1 MFSNH
6 IRTES
11 STIDPTSHTI
21 LNTILRTQSNK
32 KEKKFLKSKLF
43 NNLIKKQNTK
53 KRNKKKQS
61 NSCNIKLSNDQ
72 KRIEKLKKELN
83 LKIIK
88 PINKNEK
95 LTEKEILY
103 EKLNFPKLGPFI
115 RKNHFIP
122 FTKIISPFSLKSRN
136 EFFYKKIFFNFINQ
150 QKKNLQENN
159 KPIDNKINI
168 DYAESSEQYDERL
181 RKRNLRLL
189 KEGKKIKHKVKENYS
204 EQQMQKMSHSTGFIK
219 CIVDYAYPDMILYR
233 AKIFEESFK
242 KKYEKLPPF
251 LQTDKDNYNKEEL
264 LKSYLSEALI
274 IK

>member
-1 MFSNH
+1 MNSNH

-11 STIDPTSHTI
+11 SGIVPTSYTI
-21 LNTILRTQSNK
+21 LNSIIKTQSNK
-32 KEKKFLKSKLF
+32 TEKKLLKSKIF
-43 NNLIKKQNTK
+43 NNLIKEKNTK
-53 KRNKKKQS
+53 TLNKKIHS
-61 NSCNIKLSNDQ
+61 NSCNIKLNYEQ

-83 LKIIK
+83 LKIIN
-88 PINKNEK
+88 PINKYKK

-103 EKLNFPKLGPFI
+103 EKLNFPKLGPYI

-122 FTKIISPFSLKSRN
+122 FTKILSPFSLKSRN

-181 RKRNLRLL
+181 RKRNLRLI

-242 KKYEKLPPF
+242 KKYKILPPF
-251 LQTDKDNYNKEEL
+251 LQTDRENYYKEEL
-264 LKSYLSEALI
+264 LKSYLNEAFI

>member
-1 MFSNH
+1 MKKELTKEN
-6 IRTES
+6 ES
-11 STIDPTSHTI
+11 IGNICNNNSLDLVMVSHTI

-115 RKNHFIP
+115 RKNHFID
-122 FTKIISPFSLKSRN
+122 L
-136 EFFYKKIFFNFINQ
+136 IN
-150 QKKNLQENN
+150 
-159 KPIDNKINI
+159 D
-168 DYAESSEQYDERL
+168 
-181 RKRNLRLL
+181 
-189 KEGKKIKHKVKENYS
+189 
-204 EQQMQKMSHSTGFIK
+204 F
-219 CIVDYAYPDMILYR
+219 
-233 AKIFEESFK
+233 
-242 KKYEKLPPF
+242 
-251 LQTDKDNYNKEEL
+251 
-264 LKSYLSEALI
+264 
-274 IK
+274 